1 MSLILTYPLKTIKH
15 HPQQPQAVEEDD
27 DHVKRPMNAFMVWSR
42 TERRKLAL
50 KFPNMLNCEISKLLG
65 AEWSRMTDEDKSPYV
80 QESKRL
86 RTIHSQ
92 KYPDYSY
99 KPRRRKRKA
108 PQQPQQNQH
117 PHHQQSPYPSGLNFQ
132 QPGPGNIPPPY
143 QYPSAASF
151 AKISSDAFK
160 MSAGF
165 GGPGSGAG
173 GEVGYP
179 GVPPLNDPG
188 KALSYLNSA
197 AAIGGLPDMKSYYS
211 LTPPGS
217 NLFPPSSS
225 NSYSSLSLGGG
236 GNNPPNLY
244 SSSNSYMPAMFKDG
258 PAHY

>member
-1 MSLILTYPLKTIKH
+1 
-15 HPQQPQAVEEDD
+15 
-27 DHVKRPMNAFMVWSR
+27 MNAFMVWSR

-108 PQQPQQNQH
+108 PQQQQQPQHHQH
-117 PHHQQSPYPSGLNFQ
+117 QHQHHQQSPYPSALNFQ
-132 QPGPGNIPPPY
+132 HPGSNIPSPY

-160 MSAGF
+160 MSGF
-165 GGPGSGAG
+165 GGPGGGGGAG
-173 GEVGYP
+173 GEGSYP

-197 AAIGGLPDMKSYYS
+197 AALGLPDMKSYYS
-211 LTPPGS
+211 LTSPGS
-217 NLFPPSSS
+217 NLFPPSST
-225 NSYSSLSLGGG
+225 NNYSSLSLGGG

-258 PAHY
+258 PAHYW